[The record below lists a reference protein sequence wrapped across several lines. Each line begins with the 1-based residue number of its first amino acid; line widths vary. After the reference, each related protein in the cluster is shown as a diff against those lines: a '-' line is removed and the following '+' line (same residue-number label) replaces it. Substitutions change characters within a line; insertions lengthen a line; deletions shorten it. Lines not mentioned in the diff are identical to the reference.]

1 VPLAVVVAAVRLPP
15 QFNRLQ
21 IKRRLLMQ
29 VLIKALMKEQP

>member
-1 VPLAVVVAAVRLPP
+1 VVAVVAVRLPQIHRP
-15 QFNRLQ
+15 Q